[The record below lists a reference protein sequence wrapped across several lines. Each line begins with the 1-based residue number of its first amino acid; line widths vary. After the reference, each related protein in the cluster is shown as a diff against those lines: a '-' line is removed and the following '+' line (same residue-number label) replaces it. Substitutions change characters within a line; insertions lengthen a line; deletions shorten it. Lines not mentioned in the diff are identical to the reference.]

1 MSTKKREL
9 PLSFILIFQVLCS
22 FDYLNYSIVLSMVN
36 LLITLNFVIKF
47 SYVYQQCLQIKS
59 LNLQFVD
66 IAF

>member
-36 LLITLNFVIKF
+36 LLITLNFVIKL
-47 SYVYQQCLQIKS
+47 SYVYQQCLQIK
-59 LNLQFVD
+59 
-66 IAF
+66 

>member
-47 SYVYQQCLQIKS
+47 SYVYQQCLQIK
-59 LNLQFVD
+59 
-66 IAF
+66 

>member
-9 PLSFILIFQVLCS
+9 PLSFILIFQALCS

-47 SYVYQQCLQIKS
+47 SYVYQQFLQIK
-59 LNLQFVD
+59 
-66 IAF
+66 